1 MCGDGAI
8 FHHYQSYKRNTKIN
22 KLMQLRAFMQQ
33 INTFEEVL
41 NLVTELSVDQQELLI
56 SILQRRIADMRRKE
70 LASSSQEALAE
81 FRTGNLKPQTAI
93 EAIAELRTYLN
104 TNET

>member
-1 MCGDGAI
+1 VEREAI
-8 FHHYQSYKRNTKIN
+8 FPHYQSYKRNNKIN
-22 KLMQLRAFMQQ
+22 KVIQLRAFMQQ

-41 NLVTELSVDQQELLI
+41 NLVTELPLDQQELI
-56 SILQRRIADMRRKE
+56 INILQRRIADKRRKE

-81 FRTGNLKPQTAI
+81 FRTGNLKPQIAT

-104 TNET
+104 TPET

>member
-1 MCGDGAI
+1 
-8 FHHYQSYKRNTKIN
+8 
-22 KLMQLRAFMQQ
+22 MQQ

-41 NLVTELSVDQQELLI
+41 NLVTDLPLDQQELLI

-70 LASSSQEALAE
+70 LASSSQQALAE
-81 FRTGNLKPQTAI
+81 FRTGNLKPQTAT